1 MEHPHKDGLCA
12 QLGAAFAISSIRE
25 LVPPDRV
32 YPAAAETGAAMW
44 WELIALV
51 IATVCIPALAIIGL
65 FYIGALKRAGD
76 LPHHVAE

>member
-1 MEHPHKDGLCA
+1 
-12 QLGAAFAISSIRE
+12 
-25 LVPPDRV
+25 
-32 YPAAAETGAAMW
+32 MW

-76 LPHHVAE
+76 LPHHVAEWSRSQDWKRHP